1 MWELYLECKSVENFI
16 RSVLQFELVGV
27 LVIAGLKS
35 VEFDSDTPSLYT
47 YPISFSTSGD
57 VLSVIHHDVR
67 ELESVGDRVY
77 VTTKYGITVIDYNIG
92 SSVDYWMPQGV
103 ILEDSELLFDSD
115 QELYAP
121 KRLIPCGNTL
131 MRLIDRRKK
140 SCRRLRLR
148 FMR

>member
-1 MWELYLECKSVENFI
+1 MSNIEEYNIYFDDGNK
-16 RSVLQFELVGV
+16 
-27 LVIAGLKS
+27 VIAGLKS
-35 VEFDSDTPSLYT
+35 IEFDADTPSLYT

-77 VTTKYGITVIDYNIG
+77 VTTKYGITVIDYSIG

-115 QELYAP
+115 QELVCNCNSFKYWP
-121 KRLIPCGNTL
+121 WGR
-131 MRLIDRRKK
+131 
-140 SCRRLRLR
+140 
-148 FMR
+148 